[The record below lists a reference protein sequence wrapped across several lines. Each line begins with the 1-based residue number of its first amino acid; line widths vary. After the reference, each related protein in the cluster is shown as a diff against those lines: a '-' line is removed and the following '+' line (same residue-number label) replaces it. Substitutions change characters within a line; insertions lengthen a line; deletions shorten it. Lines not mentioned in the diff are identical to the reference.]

1 MRSYLNKDHMLPDLP
16 KLKKEV
22 HEKILTRAF
31 ESEST
36 SDPLLAMIK
45 HYIQHE
51 GDKGRYQTV
60 DGQTRE
66 QDYQAMSAETV
77 FTVEDVT
84 DPTLQPIVSKFK
96 QMGSEAASQMAQY
109 SFKQIGEAIDSVGNT
124 VDAGGKLTP
133 DSFLRVIE
141 KIQIDFD
148 EDTGLP
154 KMPTMF
160 IHPNQ
165 AESVRKM
172 IQEAEADPENKKRF
186 DALMLKKKEE
196 WRDREA
202 IRKLVD

>member
-1 MRSYLNKDHMLPDLP
+1 MLPDLP

-22 HEKILTRAF
+22 HEKIFTRTF
-31 ESEST
+31 EQERT

-51 GDKGRYQTV
+51 GDKGKYETV

-66 QDYQAMSAETV
+66 QDFQAMSAETT
-77 FTVEDVT
+77 FTVEEVT
-84 DPTLQPIVSKFK
+84 DPTLQPIIDKFK
-96 QMGSEAASQMAQY
+96 QMGSEASSQMAQY
-109 SFKQIGEAIDSVGNT
+109 SFKQIGEAIDSVGNSI
-124 VDAGGKLTP
+124 DAGGKLTP
-133 DSFLRVIE
+133 DSFLQVIE

-148 EDTGLP
+148 EDTGQA

-160 IHPNQ
+160 IHPSQ

-172 IQEAEADPENKKRF
+172 IQEAEADPEHKKRF
-186 DALMLKKKEE
+186 DELMLKKKEE

-202 IRKLVD
+202 VRKLVD